1 MSTITSDQ
9 VRTAGT
15 APVLTPQRGPVM
27 LATDGPPPSDV
38 AVRTASRLAHRLG
51 VPLAR
56 INVLHPMP
64 ALHPA
69 AEINELAREQHVSI
83 IVVDHGEQGILHRL
97 AGDDISLEVVRGGHT
112 PVYAVDA
119 HEPAQL
125 RRVVVAVDFSA
136 ASIRAAQLAVA
147 LVGPPAE
154 GDDAVVSL
162 LHVNPGFDGSAA
174 TYEAWAADY
183 EKGTARMF
191 EALRAMLRPHLP
203 GGVLLETRIT
213 HGLVFDC
220 IRDTA
225 IELEADLIALGTRSA
240 GWLDRMLVGSVATDV
255 LRHVRRSVL
264 VVPPPP
270 AAEREQLERV
280 VTGGETLL

>member
-1 MSTITSDQ
+1 MSTITSDT
-9 VRTAGT
+9 VRTSGMT
-15 APVLTPQRGPVM
+15 PVPTYPRGPVM
-27 LATDGPPPSDV
+27 LATDGPPPSAT
-38 AVRTASRLAHRLG
+38 AVRTAARLAQRLG
-51 VPLAR
+51 VALAPV
-56 INVLHPMP
+56 NVLHPMP

-83 IVVDHGEQGILHRL
+83 IVVDHGEHGMLHRL
-97 AGDDISLEVVRGGHT
+97 GGEDISLEVVRGGHT

-136 ASIRAAQLAVA
+136 PSIRAAQLAVA
-147 LVGPPAE
+147 LIGPPAE
-154 GDDAVVSL
+154 GGDAVVSL

-174 TYEAWAADY
+174 TYAAWAADY
-183 EKGTARMF
+183 EKRTARMF
-191 EALRAMLRPHLP
+191 EALRAMLRPHVP
-203 GGVLLETRIT
+203 DGVLLETRVMR
-213 HGLVFDC
+213 GLVFDC
-220 IRDTA
+220 IRDAA

-270 AAEREQLERV
+270 EAERKQLERA
-280 VTGGETLL
+280 VTGGESLL